1 MCELNSAHTHTHTH
15 THTRTHARTH
25 THTVSSAHTES
36 ANGVNRDGGRFID
49 NHQIFVNMKDLHWCV
64 QHLCDNHPILY
75 THLHTYSGTPLIRT
89 LMRQKKV

>member
-1 MCELNSAHTHTHTH
+1 MCELNSVH

-25 THTVSSAHTES
+25 THTVSSAHSES

-64 QHLCDNHPILY
+64 QHLCDNHPRGGCAQSTFL
-75 THLHTYSGTPLIRT
+75 TSIRACAYI
-89 LMRQKKV
+89 

>member
-15 THTRTHARTH
+15 THTPHTH
-25 THTVSSAHTES
+25 THTVSSAHSES

-64 QHLCDNHPILY
+64 QHQCDNHPILY